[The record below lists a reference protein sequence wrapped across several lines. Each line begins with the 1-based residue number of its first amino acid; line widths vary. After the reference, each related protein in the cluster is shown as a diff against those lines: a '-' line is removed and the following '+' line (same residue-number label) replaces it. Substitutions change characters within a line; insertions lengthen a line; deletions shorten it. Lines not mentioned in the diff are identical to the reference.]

1 VGRWT
6 LTAQVTPGHT
16 PGCTSWSGT
25 ATIGGAP
32 VTFVSVCSLS
42 VLGFYRLVG
51 PDATFPGMGE
61 AFCRSVE
68 TLRGLSPDLFLA
80 PHGSFIDLEEKLA
93 ALRGG
98 NARAFV
104 DPEGYRSWVDR
115 AAATIESTLADQGHT
130 GGCAALVR

>member
-1 VGRWT
+1 M
-6 LTAQVTPGHT
+6 
-16 PGCTSWSGT
+16 
-25 ATIGGAP
+25 
-32 VTFVSVCSLS
+32 FVSVCSLS
-42 VLGFYRLVG
+42 VLPGYRLIG

-80 PHGSFIDLEEKLA
+80 PHGSFIDLEEKLP
-93 ALRGG
+93 ALRSG

-115 AAATIESTLADQGHT
+115 AAATIESTLAEQGQA
-130 GGCAALVR
+130 GGCATLLR